1 MSTKLVTKD
10 PKKLNQ
16 LMSMISG
23 MINNTL
29 FNKRG
34 CEEDDFLEVV
44 QRARQEMIDSQI
56 YFDSVT
62 DPQLIDHAIYRME
75 AAKSHYVYL
84 IKQAKAKNISV
95 RIQQ

>member
-16 LMSMISG
+16 LMSIIIG
-23 MINNTL
+23 IINNAL
-29 FNKRG
+29 FNKQG
-34 CEEDDFLEVV
+34 CEEEDFLKIV
-44 QRARQEMIDSQI
+44 QRAKQEMIDSQI
-56 YFDSVT
+56 YFDNVT
-62 DPQLIDHAIYRME
+62 DPQLVDHAIYRME

-84 IKQAKAKNISV
+84 IKQAKAKGISV